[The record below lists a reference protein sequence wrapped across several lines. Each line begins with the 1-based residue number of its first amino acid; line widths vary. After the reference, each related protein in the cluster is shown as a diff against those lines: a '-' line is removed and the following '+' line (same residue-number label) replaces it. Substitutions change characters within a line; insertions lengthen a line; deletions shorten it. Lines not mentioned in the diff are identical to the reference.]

1 LVGNEYVINNY
12 YAHDYKTGKDVLA
25 SLSVKAGSTSL
36 SVIDGVLLA
45 KSSSVL
51 GDTLTFTYTA
61 GNAEKVVYRPLIDA
75 ETDSGVDILKYFYTS
90 ENVTAIEYFADDDS
104 VPRINATSDGEF
116 TFVNPLLAQGLSYR
130 FKGVPEKNDFE
141 TIIFKLT
148 DSLDKTKSVSFPIKK
163 FGGYS
168 SLVTVNGKNWVLKRG
183 FENIST
189 TTMFNIS
196 YINGFIDISSELRE
210 KIALYDN
217 GETFNG
223 FPSGYAYV
231 TVEFEGVGSNGVAID
246 VDRVWG
252 MSLSVMG
259 LNESGDERKPLGDFA
274 SDLGGTYQLGES
286 VTIPVALAFDV
297 IDCSPTAT
305 MVVRDPDLLVVT
317 SNEGVKLDGIKPD
330 KEHSITLNKVGTY
343 VVAVTIKDAYG
354 NKATVSR
361 EIKVKKTVEPVITV
375 NSYAT
380 NVTQG
385 DNLNI
390 GGATAVDMN
399 GNNLDVYVY
408 VFDGEGAFNLATVYK
423 VNEETGQYVSNTGV
437 SYKTKFAGMYKI
449 IYTAKDSAGNVAFT
463 SYEVKVNAKVG
474 E

>member
-1 LVGNEYVINNY
+1 
-12 YAHDYKTGKDVLA
+12 
-25 SLSVKAGSTSL
+25 
-36 SVIDGVLLA
+36 
-45 KSSSVL
+45 
-51 GDTLTFTYTA
+51 
-61 GNAEKVVYRPLIDA
+61 
-75 ETDSGVDILKYFYTS
+75 
-90 ENVTAIEYFADDDS
+90 
-104 VPRINATSDGEF
+104 
-116 TFVNPLLAQGLSYR
+116 
-130 FKGVPEKNDFE
+130 
-141 TIIFKLT
+141 
-148 DSLDKTKSVSFPIKK
+148 
-163 FGGYS
+163 
-168 SLVTVNGKNWVLKRG
+168 
-183 FENIST
+183 
-189 TTMFNIS
+189 
-196 YINGFIDISSELRE
+196 
-210 KIALYDN
+210 
-217 GETFNG
+217 
-223 FPSGYAYV
+223 
-231 TVEFEGVGSNGVAID
+231 
-246 VDRVWG
+246 
-252 MSLSVMG
+252 
-259 LNESGDERKPLGDFA
+259 
-274 SDLGGTYQLGES
+274 
-286 VTIPVALAFDV
+286 
-297 IDCSPTAT
+297 
-305 MVVRDPDLLVVT
+305 MVVRDPDLLVLT

-343 VVAVTIKDAYG
+343 VVAVTIKDDYG

-423 VNEETGQYVSNTGV
+423 VNEETGDYVGNTGV